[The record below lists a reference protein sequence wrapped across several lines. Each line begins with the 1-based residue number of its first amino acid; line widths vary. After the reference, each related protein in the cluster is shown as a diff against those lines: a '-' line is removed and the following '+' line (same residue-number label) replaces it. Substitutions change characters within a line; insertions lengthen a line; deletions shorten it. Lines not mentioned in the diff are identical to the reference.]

1 MKKMDVTDLVQSVW
15 LTAQEVNNSPSKIAT
30 ILSEGVREEVS
41 SDSKGVKYQ
50 AVRLVVEFDRVQ
62 KEWRPNRYALKKL
75 AERFGAET
83 KGWVGK
89 QIALTTMLMQGGK
102 LGIVP
107 A

>member
-1 MKKMDVTDLVQSVW
+1 MDVTDLVQSVW

-41 SDSKGVKYQ
+41 DSKGVKYQ
-50 AVRLVVEFDRVQ
+50 AVKLVVELDKVQ
-62 KEWRPNRYALKKL
+62 KEWRPNKYALKKL
-75 AERFGAET
+75 AERFGSET